1 MNRLLPIAFAAVTMA
16 PVALAQLGSQG
27 LGGVGGGGLGGRFT
41 IPRVEAHTVGIPGV
55 SRPMLMGGLGAVGGA
70 LGGGGLGGGFGGASG
85 MGGGG
90 GVGGG
95 LQPNPNWVGAAA
107 MFMPQL
113 LTGQGGANAGAAANN
128 PAGGGGQ
135 AGRPFGAIQNPADTT
150 VAQGQAHRPSGATP
164 VATVAVARV
173 APSTA
178 PVDAAEAD
186 ARLLAF
192 QQRQAR
198 SGSPSAQYALA
209 RRYLKGDGVEA
220 NRAVARVW
228 LEAAA
233 KAGSGEAKAELAS
246 MGP

>member
-1 MNRLLPIAFAAVTMA
+1 MNRLLPIALAAVTMA

-27 LGGVGGGGLGGRFT
+27 LGGVGGGGLGGQGGRFT

-55 SRPMLMGGLGAVGGA
+55 SRPMLMGGLGAVGG
-70 LGGGGLGGGFGGASG
+70 GLGGGFGGAGG

-113 LTGQGGANAGAAANN
+113 LTGQGGANAGVGANN

-135 AGRPFGAIQNPADTT
+135 AGRPFGAIQNPAETT
-150 VAQGQAHRPSGATP
+150 VAQGQAHRPSGPTP
-164 VATVAVARV
+164 VAAVAVARV
-173 APSTA
+173 GPSTA

-192 QQRQAR
+192 QQRQAK

-233 KAGSGEAKAELAS
+233 KGGSGEASAELAA
-246 MGP
+246 MER